1 MATHSNYRARRPDPA
16 ARPVLRLRVERALV
30 PAHSPAVPARHIDAA
45 ERRARLAVRHRLV
58 PSRRTD
64 DVVTIADD
72 LVALHSTDPVTV
84 YLSVLARMANPTL
97 AAVEKAL
104 YDDRTLLRHHAMRR
118 TLWVAG
124 PETIRLAHA
133 AATVDLHRVQY
144 RMLSTALAGAGIA
157 DPDEWIAAGR
167 AAVLATLADGPM
179 TARDLGR
186 RLPELAMPVMIG
198 TGRLATTAAAHTRLL
213 LVLGFAGDVVRA
225 RPTGTWINGQYR
237 WAAADGWIPGGIDTG
252 LDKRTAAAGLAR
264 LWLRSFGPGTR
275 ADLQWW
281 AGWTAATTTRAL
293 ADVGAVEVELDD
305 GPGFLLPTTSSPST
319 RPSRGSRCCPAST
332 RRRWAGS
339 SAAWYLDP
347 DVAAAVFDRNGNG
360 GPTVWVDGRI
370 VGSWVQRRDGTI
382 AVRLLTDVGAAR
394 RDEID
399 RSGRGPAG
407 TARRRPVQRP
417 VPRAP
422 AGRDAGVAPVFR
434 PGPGGRVPSVRTT
447 PRGRTWD
454 FSTASP
460 ATRRGSTPAPSPR
473 STAGC
478 SPRASRSTRP
488 TSSSATSSSSRTAG

>member
-1 MATHSNYRARRPDPA
+1 M
-16 ARPVLRLRVERALV
+16 
-30 PAHSPAVPARHIDAA
+30 PARHIDVA

-64 DVVTIADD
+64 DVVAIADD
-72 LVALHSTDPVTV
+72 LVALHSSDPVTV

-124 PETIRLAHA
+124 PETIRFAHA
-133 AATVDLHRVQY
+133 ATTVDLHRVQY
-144 RMLSTALAGAGIA
+144 RMLATALAGAGIP

-167 AAVLATLADGPM
+167 AAVLATLADEPT
-179 TARDLGR
+179 TARELGR
-186 RLPELAMPVMIG
+186 RLPELALPVLIG
-198 TGRLATTAAAHTRLL
+198 TGRQATSVAAHTRLL

-237 WAAADGWIPGGIDTG
+237 WAAADSWITGGIDAG
-252 LDKRTAAAGLAR
+252 LDKHTATARLAR
-264 LWLRSFGPGTR
+264 LWLRSFGPATR

-305 GPGFLLPTTSSPST
+305 GPGYLLPDDLGPVAAPEPWVALLPGLDPTTMGWKQRS
-319 RPSRGSRCCPAST
+319 
-332 RRRWAGS
+332 
-339 SAAWYLDP
+339 WYLDP
-347 DVAAAVFDRNGNG
+347 AVAAAVFDRNGNG

-370 VGSWVQRRDGTI
+370 VGSWVQRRDGTV

-399 RSGRGPAG
+399 RAAAG
-407 TARRRPVQRP
+407 LQELLGDVR
-417 VPRAP
+417 
-422 AGRDAGVAPVFR
+422 F
-434 PGPGGRVPSVRTT
+434 SVR
-447 PRGRTWD
+447 
-454 FSTASP
+454 F
-460 ATRRGSTPAPSPR
+460 PAPLQ
-473 STAGC
+473 A
-478 SPRASRSTRP
+478 AMLE
-488 TSSSATSSSSRTAG
+488 